1 VSGSLPLSCLR
12 SACSWPPANVV
23 RLTSRRPLAPR
34 SESDPPAL
42 DRSQHNEGLCDFVTA
57 ALAQDPA
64 ARPTAEALTKHSALE
79 GRDEAADAS
88 ELRGWIHAC
97 IEHDHAVAAAEEVP
111 PPA

>member
-1 VSGSLPLSCLR
+1 
-12 SACSWPPANVV
+12 
-23 RLTSRRPLAPR
+23 
-34 SESDPPAL
+34 
-42 DRSQHNEGLCDFVTA
+42 VTA